1 MRYKPEFFT
10 WAEFDSPDA
19 PGSGTNM
26 QDEFVMLLDQ
36 LRGACRFPF
45 KLTSAYRT
53 ASHNAS
59 VGGAPGS
66 AHLLGQAADIA
77 CTGVQAFQILR
88 HAPVLFTGIGVKIK
102 NGSGFVHVDN
112 MAPGGNVTR
121 PLVWTYP
128 F

>member
-1 MRYKPEFFT
+1 MRYEPQFFK
-10 WAEFDSPDA
+10 WEEFDSPDE
-19 PGSGTNM
+19 PGSGRNM

-45 KLTSAYRT
+45 RLTSAYRT
-53 ASHNAS
+53 AAHNTT
-59 VGGAPGS
+59 VGGAPNS

-77 CTGVQAFQILR
+77 CNGVQAFQILR
-88 HAPVLFTGIGVKIK
+88 HAPALFTGIGIK
-102 NGSGFVHVDN
+102 MKGGVGFVHVDN
-112 MAPGGNVTR
+112 VQHSDRVTR